1 MARRR
6 MDENVEDDGTRQ
18 EQGLGGDNTYDPQ
31 NPFGNGR
38 DRPDAFF
45 DLSPEEQQSIIG
57 IQDDAIAG
65 NTDSARSL
73 GPSMPNTIGQGP
85 QSAPQPFAL
94 PRGVSANEGVEMGWG
109 GDYSQDAPAMP
120 MEPSPT
126 AAQRPNPQPAFRGTP
141 QASQTARRVSAAPS
155 ALFGQEGSSSMFGR
169 AGGLLGGGQGVL
181 GAGDDGEIEPT
192 EMFKKLLQMYGQQ

>member
-45 DLSPEEQQSIIG
+45 DLPPDEQQSIIDLQNG
-57 IQDDAIAG
+57 AIAG

-73 GPSMPNTIGQGP
+73 GPSMPNTINQG
-85 QSAPQPFAL
+85 QSAPPPFAL
-94 PRGVSANEGVEMGWG
+94 PRGVSANESVDMGGG

-120 MEPSPT
+120 MEPAPT
-126 AAQRPNPQPAFRGTP
+126 AGQRPNPQPAFRGTP
-141 QASQTARRVSAAPS
+141 PTARRVSAAPS
-155 ALFGQEGSSSMFGR
+155 ALFGEEGSSSMFGR